1 MRSLDYVMVKELVTF
16 VVQQLVS
23 NPNDVVVS
31 VIEKEDG
38 NTIEIK
44 VAPQDRGRVI
54 GKEGHTIKSLRALI
68 DVAMPNEKKFS
79 LELAR

>member
-1 MRSLDYVMVKELVTF
+1 MIKELVTF

-23 NPNDVVVS
+23 HPNDVVIS
-31 VIEKEDG
+31 IIEKEDG

-54 GKEGHTIKSLRALI
+54 GKEGHTIKSLRALV
-68 DVAMPNEKKFS
+68 DAAMPNGKKSS
-79 LELAR
+79 LELSR

>member
-1 MRSLDYVMVKELVTF
+1 MLKELVTF

-23 NPNDVVVS
+23 NPNDVIVS
-31 VIEKEDG
+31 VTETEDG
-38 NTIEIK
+38 NNTIEIK

-68 DVAMPNEKKFS
+68 DVAVPNGKKNS
-79 LELAR
+79 LELSR